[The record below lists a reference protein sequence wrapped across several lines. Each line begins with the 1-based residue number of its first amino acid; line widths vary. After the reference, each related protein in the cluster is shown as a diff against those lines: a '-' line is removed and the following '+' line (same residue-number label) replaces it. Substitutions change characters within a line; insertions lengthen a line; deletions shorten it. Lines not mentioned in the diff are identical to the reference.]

1 MNTTYEEMF
10 HKLGLDEKESKVYT
24 TALVLQTA
32 TATEIAKKSEVS
44 RTTCY
49 GILQSL
55 VDKGLVSKT
64 DKSGVLK
71 FNADNPELL
80 NSFIDSQKNEL
91 DILSDQIKKIMPD
104 LKALRK
110 ENQLKPEIEFF
121 EGKSAV
127 ASAFLSV
134 WPDIKRMAKEKTPIC
149 IHGRTDRVIEAWPGF
164 LKYAKKRMKTGIKIK
179 MLVSDEKENQDMVSV
194 HKTHYQIKTLPKKY
208 VYQAGANIL
217 DEKIILFD
225 FDNSVT
231 VVIKNKPLA
240 QMMRIFFEF
249 MWENIG

>member
-1 MNTTYEEMF
+1 MNTTYGEMF

-32 TATEIAKKSEVS
+32 TTTEIAKKAEVS

-80 NSFIDSQKNEL
+80 NSYIDSQKTEL

-121 EGKSAV
+121 EGKNAI
-127 ASAFLSV
+127 ASGFLSD
-134 WPDIKRMAKEKTPIC
+134 WQDLKEMAKKNIPIY
-149 IHGRTDRVIEAWPGF
+149 IYGRTDRVVEAWPGF
-164 LKYAKKRMKTGIKIK
+164 IKYAKKRMGTGVKIK
-179 MLVSDEKENQDMVSV
+179 KFVTDEEEVKEMTPI
-194 HKTHYQIKTLPKKY
+194 HRKHYQIKRLPKKY
-208 VYQAGANIL
+208 VFQAGAHVYE
-217 DEKIILFD
+217 DKIILFD
-225 FDNSVT
+225 FDNLVSVI
-231 VVIKNKPLA
+231 IKNKPLA
-240 QMMRIFFEF
+240 QMMRISFEF